1 MPEDKIAEIKD
12 ATKKFVEE
20 LKKYNVQVK
29 TWNVGFG
36 KEGDAANI
44 KISIEVNIS
53 KKK

>member
-1 MPEDKIAEIKD
+1 MPEDKLSEMKE
-12 ATKKFVEE
+12 ATKKFVED

-29 TWNVGFG
+29 SWNVGLG

-44 KISIEVNIS
+44 KISIEVAIS